1 MTEPPIP
8 GVTEPSRPTAPDR
21 PPTDRQPLGRL
32 SFRARLTVALV
43 AAGVLPVAGFG
54 LLVLLAQPPTED
66 QTVARLLI
74 FAIVVAV
81 VLALLLALL
90 LASDLTAPLRAIAG
104 AVERSSAG
112 ESGPPLQVTG
122 DDEVA
127 RLASLQNRLVEDLD
141 RRNREVRGVLAA
153 LATLTPEQGP
163 QRIADRAGDAA
174 RSAFELID
182 ATVLL
187 VDPVEIP
194 EEEVIP
200 GVSRP
205 VRAVLR
211 VGEEPLGILVGRLQA
226 TRRWEAADQDLFDL
240 YATEVAVA
248 IRNAELFARVES
260 QNARLVALDEAKDDF
275 LRGIGHNLQTPL
287 TRIRAYAGQLADER
301 PDRRL
306 EVIGEQA
313 ERLSRMVR
321 QLLTVSRLE
330 SGGLRP
336 RLEVLTLGAR
346 VRRAWE
352 ALGMGDVQFD
362 LHDRSEGWLA
372 IGDPDHVDQVLWALL
387 DNAVKYGGGPI
398 EATVDAEP
406 DDGWLRLTIRDGG
419 SGVPPEA
426 REGLFQRYDR
436 GGRTGTD
443 GSGLGLYVS
452 RELCRAMRGDLVLE
466 EARPGLGAAF
476 SVLLPAEPAEES

>member
-1 MTEPPIP
+1 MTEPAIP
-8 GVTEPSRPTAPDR
+8 GLTEPEPPRPADR
-21 PPTDRQPLGRL
+21 PVLGRL
-32 SFRARLTVALV
+32 SFRTRLTLALV

-54 LLVLLAQPPTED
+54 LAVLLAQPPTED

-90 LASDLTAPLRAIAG
+90 LAADLTAPLRAIAG

-112 ESGPPLQVTG
+112 GTGPALQVTG
-122 DDEVA
+122 DDELA
-127 RLASLQNRLVEDLD
+127 RLASLQTRLVEDLE
-141 RRNREVRGVLAA
+141 RRSREVRGILAA
-153 LATLTPEQGP
+153 LETMTPEQGP
-163 QRIADRAGDAA
+163 QRLASRAGEEAK
-174 RSAFELID
+174 RAFALID
-182 ATVLL
+182 ATALL
-187 VDPVEIP
+187 VDPIQIP
-194 EEEVIP
+194 AEEVIP

-211 VGEEPLGILVGRLQA
+211 AGDEAIGVLVGRLPA
-226 TRRWEAADQDLFDL
+226 TRRWEAADQDLLDL
-240 YATEVAVA
+240 YASEVAVA

-287 TRIRAYAGQLADER
+287 ARIRAYAGQLDEER

-330 SGGLRP
+330 SGALRP
-336 RLEVLTLGAR
+336 RLEVLNLATRA
-346 VRRAWE
+346 RRAWE
-352 ALGMGDVQFD
+352 ALGMAEVEFTLD
-362 LHDRSEGWLA
+362 DRSEGWLA
-372 IGDPDHVDQVLWALL
+372 IGDPDHLDQVLWALL
-387 DNAVKYGGGPI
+387 DNAVKYGGGPV
-398 EATVDAEP
+398 EATVVADP
-406 DDGWLRLTIRDGG
+406 DDGWLRLTIQDGG
-419 SGVPPEA
+419 PGVPPEA
-426 REGLFQRYDR
+426 RERLFERYDR
-436 GGRTGTD
+436 GGRQGAD

-466 EARPGLGAAF
+466 DPRPGLGAAF
-476 SVLLPAEPAEES
+476 SVLLPAEPAEET